1 MSLNKSPRMPL
12 FDPRGAFGDPD
23 AEETKRW
30 KRDNLPHRK
39 IDDITG
45 MVRRVGHSTSVA
57 AAKILV
63 RGATALQ
70 RRVLD
75 AFKKHGPMTDEE
87 LERLP
92 EFSEYGPTT
101 VHKRRTE
108 LYQAGLVEQYSVK
121 RNSRGVKM
129 IVWNISAK
137 GVEL

>member
-1 MSLNKSPRMPL
+1 MRIPRQSSMPL
-12 FDPRGAFGDPD
+12 FDPSGAFGDPD

-30 KRDNLPHRK
+30 KRDNLVQRK
-39 IDDITG
+39 PDDITG
-45 MVRRVGHSTSVA
+45 MVRREGPSTSVA

-63 RGATALQ
+63 RGVTALQ

-75 AFKKHGPMTDEE
+75 AFQEHGPMTDEE

-92 EFSEYGPTT
+92 TFSQYGPTT

-108 LYQAGLVEQYSVK
+108 LYQAGLVEQHSIK

-129 IVWNISAK
+129 IVWNISPK
-137 GVEL
+137 GRES

>member
-1 MSLNKSPRMPL
+1 VFTKKQPTSIPL

-23 AEETKRW
+23 AEETKQW
-30 KRDNLPHRK
+30 KRDNLPQRK
-39 IDDITG
+39 PDDITG
-45 MVRRVGHSTSVA
+45 MVRGEGPSTSVA

-63 RGATALQ
+63 RGVTALQ

-75 AFKKHGPMTDEE
+75 AFKQRGPMTDEE

-108 LYQAGLVEQYSVK
+108 LYQAGKVERYSMK
-121 RNSRGVKM
+121 PNSRGVTM
-129 IVWNISAK
+129 IIWNIK
-137 GVEL
+137 KEEV